1 MERPQ
6 RQSKSPLQ
14 RLRLRSRQAARR
26 TSPFFRLEKQIA
38 SYPGCVAC
46 CACWQWGACGLGG
59 EAWVLQD
66 RRTKGI
72 LIGRPLVLESKPCY
86 RWRLLAPFAAILMG
100 VAMCASC
107 GGSSGSF
114 VSHSPGTPAGTY
126 TLTVTGTSGSLT
138 HSTTLI
144 LTVQ

>member
-86 RWRLLAPFAAILMG
+86 RAGGCLHPLRQFYWAWQCALRAAVAAVRSFRTARELLPEPIR
-100 VAMCASC
+100 SR
-107 GGSSGSF
+107 
-114 VSHSPGTPAGTY
+114 
-126 TLTVTGTSGSLT
+126 
-138 HSTTLI
+138 
-144 LTVQ
+144 